1 MQFTQGSLGRVF
13 LIRLSHGERMPDV
26 LEAFAV
32 AHAISSGLVVMVG
45 GVDDGSRIVVGP
57 EDGTVLPPTPT
68 VISLTGVHEVSAL
81 GILAPDE
88 SGAPTLHMHAAF
100 GRGEEARAGCI
111 RAGIVTWHVLEV
123 LLVEVTGLSAARLP
137 DPATGFT
144 LLRCE
149 EAEGSV

>member
-26 LEAFAV
+26 LEAFAA
-32 AHAISSGLVVMVG
+32 AHAIASALVVMVG

-68 VISLTGVHEVSAL
+68 VLTLSGVHEVAAV

-88 SGAPTLHMHAAF
+88 SGEPNLHMHASF
-100 GRGEEARAGCI
+100 GRGEESHSGCI
-111 RAGIVTWHVLEV
+111 RAGIVTWHVLEI
-123 LLVEVTGLSAARLP
+123 LLLEVTGLSAARLP

-149 EAEGSV
+149 EAEESA